1 MATRF
6 YDLEVAGCKR
16 KLSILNVT
24 DKLAI
29 AGFIMLGDTELV
41 EECAKALVEKL
52 PKDLDFLVCPE
63 AKAIPLTHAMA
74 RIMGIDYIVIR
85 KSVKV
90 YMDNPL
96 IADVKSITTA
106 QQQHLVMDSADV
118 KKLYG
123 KRVAIVDDVVSTGG
137 SLHAVEE
144 ILSRTACKVVAKVA
158 PLLEEGGYDGHDVVY
173 LERLP
178 VFPD

>member
-1 MATRF
+1 MNKTYELHIAGLTRQ
-6 YDLEVAGCKR
+6 LTLHRVSEH
-16 KLSILNVT
+16 LS
-24 DKLAI
+24 I

-144 ILSRTACKVVAKVA
+144 ILSRTACKVVAIVA